1 MTNQEAIQ
9 VLSNAK
15 ATWQGWLTALGSMED
30 VLKAAVDA
38 SQAKDIKAQLDKD
51 VATWTKKLEEVKAQ
65 ISKAEQDAAEQE
77 KARKVKVEEL
87 LATENDTYTKL
98 VDQHK
103 QSISDMKRELVKS
116 QGQFEQLVKTRES
129 EIASLDKQVKDR
141 EANLDRVN
149 KEFSQFLERMAVKP

>member
-51 VATWTKKLEEVKAQ
+51 VATWTKKLEDVKAQ
-65 ISKAEQDAAEQE
+65 IATAEKDAAAEEQ
-77 KARKVKVEEL
+77 ARKAKVEEL
-87 LATENDTYTKL
+87 LTAENSSYTKL
-98 VDQHK
+98 VEQH
-103 QSISDMKRELVKS
+103 QQAVREMRQELVKS
-116 QGQFEQLVKTRES
+116 QGQFDQLVRTRNNEL
-129 EIASLDKQVKDR
+129 ATLDKQVKDR
-141 EANLDRVN
+141 EANLERVN